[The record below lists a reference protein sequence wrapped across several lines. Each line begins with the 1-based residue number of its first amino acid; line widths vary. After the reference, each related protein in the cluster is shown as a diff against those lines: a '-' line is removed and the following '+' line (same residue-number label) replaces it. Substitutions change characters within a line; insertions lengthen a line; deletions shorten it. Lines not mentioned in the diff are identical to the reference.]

1 MIQNK
6 KKLQIL
12 NSNSND
18 AIVRDVVYEI
28 DQNFFN
34 KYRNEIPTGKHLCIC
49 SGGTTSGCAK
59 DNYITL
65 DLRKNFN
72 KINFILKDNTIKIGG
87 GVLMGDL
94 INKLD
99 KSNRTFP
106 IGLSTLPGIGY
117 ILTGGISPLSRRYGL
132 AIDNVISAKGFLGNG
147 EYFSLNL
154 NEISDD
160 KEINIWEGIKGAAP
174 FFSIITEIGLK
185 TFKCSPIIVFEGF
198 VNCDEL
204 SELIKEAEEFPENMS
219 LQWIFSDKIYAYIVS
234 EIKTS
239 QDHKLVEKYK
249 TYLNKYSSLKIK
261 NYKNFNHI
269 KFFPQELDLFEL
281 NTNYH
286 SEVISLLGKDLKKNS
301 KDFLE
306 ELIKINSTKPNRSCY
321 VAAQQLGCKSN
332 HENIF
337 PSYFVHRECSWKPWI
352 YASWEKNNYKDRQLA
367 LNWMN
372 KSWENL
378 KVFFPYIH
386 LAQLHNHLPS
396 HKKEINLA
404 FGNKLKNLKLLKNF
418 YDPSSILPP
427 L

>member
-6 KKLQIL
+6 KEFQVL

-18 AIVRDVVYEI
+18 ATVRDIVYEI
-28 DQNFFN
+28 DQSFFD
-34 KYRNEIPTGKHLCIC
+34 KCSNELHNDEHLCIC

-59 DNYITL
+59 NNHITF
-65 DLRKNFN
+65 DLRKKFN
-72 KINFILKDNTIKIGG
+72 KINFSLKDNTVKIGG

-117 ILTGGISPLSRRYGL
+117 VLTGGISPLSRRYGL
-132 AIDNVISAKGFLGNG
+132 AIDNMISAKGFLGNG

-154 NEISDD
+154 DEISDD

-185 TFKCSPIIVFEGF
+185 TFKCSPITVFEGF
-198 VNCDEL
+198 INCNEL

-219 LQWIFSDKIYAYIVS
+219 LQWIFSDKVYIYIVS

-239 QDHKLVEKYK
+239 QDIKFVEKYK
-249 TYLNKYSSLKIK
+249 TYLKKYSSLKIK
-261 NYKNFNHI
+261 NYKSFNHI
-269 KFFPQELDLFEL
+269 RFFPQELDLFEL
-281 NTNYH
+281 NNNYH
-286 SEVISLLGKDLKKNS
+286 SEVISLLGNDLKSCS

-306 ELIKINSTKPNRSCY
+306 ELIQINSKKPNRSCY

-337 PSYFVHRECSWKPWI
+337 PSYFIHRECSWKPWI
-352 YASWEKNNYKDRQLA
+352 YASWERNNYKDRQLA

-378 KVFFPYIH
+378 KVFFPHIH

-404 FGNKLKNLKLLKNF
+404 FGDKLKNLKLLKNF
-418 YDPSSILPP
+418 YDPSNILPP